1 MRVIYRYRYQTSG
14 EFLNVEVTESASTTV
29 TWGDIDLENAQLSAV
44 NIICREVHS
53 NMVVQ

>member
-53 NMVVQ
+53 NMLVQ